1 MLAVTD
7 IKAPTECTEALQK
20 LGFEVILLPPL
31 PLLPAPVASHP
42 DMLIFQADK
51 RLLTHREYYKL
62 ARRQL
67 ETICSTACLELTF
80 IDEAVGDTYPHDV
93 LFNAATVGNKLIC
106 SVNAVSAQIK
116 EYCAH
121 QSKKMINVKQG
132 YTKCSVCIVS
142 DNAIITADRGI
153 ASAAKSAGIDVL
165 TISPGHVSLKGY
177 DTGFIGGA
185 SGGCGGTVFFCGNIS
200 THPDHAAICD
210 FCASNSKKIVC
221 LGDTP
226 LTDVGTIFFF

>member
-51 RLLTHREYYKL
+51 RLLTHREYYKI

-67 ETICSTACLELTF
+67 ETICSTACLELAF

-116 EYCAH
+116 EYCVH

-153 ASAAKSAGIDVL
+153 ASAAKSACIDVL
-165 TISPGHVSLKGY
+165 TISPGNVSLKGY

-185 SGGCGGTVFFCGNIS
+185 SGGCGDTVYFCGNIS
-200 THPDHAAICD
+200 THPDHAAIRD
-210 FCASNSKKIVC
+210 FCASHSKKIVC

>member
-20 LGFEVILLPPL
+20 LGFEVILLPPF

-51 RLLTHREYYKL
+51 RLLTHREYYEI
-62 ARRQL
+62 ACHQL
-67 ETICSTACLELTF
+67 DTICNTAGLELKF
-80 IDEAVGDTYPHDV
+80 IDETVGNTYPRDV
-93 LFNAATVGNKLIC
+93 LLNAATVGNKLIC

-116 EYCAH
+116 EYFAD
-121 QSKKMINVKQG
+121 QIKKMINVKQG
-132 YTKCSVCIVS
+132 YAKCSVCIVS

-165 TISPGHVSLKGY
+165 TISPGYVILEGY
-177 DTGFIGGA
+177 DTGFIGGS
-185 SGGCGGTVFFCGNIS
+185 SGCCGDTVYFCGNIS
-200 THPDHAAICD
+200 IHPDNSAIYD
-210 FCASNSKKIVC
+210 FCASHGKKIAC

-226 LTDVGTIFFF
+226 LTDVGTIFFI